1 MRKSS
6 LLLLLLIGCS
16 GNLSTSE
23 CNGVV
28 DHMIGIFT
36 APATGSPS
44 KEQQKAS
51 DDWRE
56 KLKGDNATKQHLM
69 GMCKQT
75 MSSSHASCVAKASD
89 EKSLA
94 ECFGG

>member
-1 MRKSS
+1 MSK
-6 LLLLLLIGCS
+6 LLLLLVVGCS

-28 DHMIGIFT
+28 DRMIAIFT

-69 GMCKQT
+69 ETCKKT
-75 MSSSHASCVAKASD
+75 MSSSHASCVEKASD

>member
-1 MRKSS
+1 MSK
-6 LLLLLLIGCS
+6 LLLLLVVGCS

-23 CNGVV
+23 CNGVI
-28 DHMIGIFT
+28 DRMIAIFT
-36 APATGSPS
+36 APATPSPS

-56 KLKGDNATKQHLM
+56 KLKGDNATKQHM
-69 GMCKQT
+69 METCKQT
-75 MSSSHASCVAKASD
+75 MSSSHASCVEKASD

>member
-1 MRKSS
+1 MSK
-6 LLLLLLIGCS
+6 LLLLLVVGCS

-28 DHMIGIFT
+28 DRMIAIFT
-36 APATGSPS
+36 APATASPS

-69 GMCKQT
+69 ETCKKT
-75 MSSSHASCVAKASD
+75 MSSSHASCVEKASD